1 MKVVID
7 RFESDYAIVEL
18 PDRSMEM
25 LPRRLLEPDCRE
37 GDVLEIRRLPRETR
51 RRAREIATLAKEL
64 WDNP

>member
-25 LPRRLLEPDCRE
+25 LPRRLLGP
-37 GDVLEIRRLPRETR
+37 T
-51 RRAREIATLAKEL
+51 AAKEMS
-64 WDNP
+64 WRSGGCPEKRAGAPGDRHPGEGTMG